1 MCKIHKW
8 TKGIENAD
16 TVNTIGNFPHYSP
29 CHCFCVSCVLLII
42 YSRKVALKIGC
53 PFMVPVVLKG
63 LAYATKLLTRSGGPW
78 LVLYQAYMH
87 TLIDRE
93 KAISYVQFYVVG
105 VMYND
110 S

>member
-1 MCKIHKW
+1 
-8 TKGIENAD
+8 
-16 TVNTIGNFPHYSP
+16 
-29 CHCFCVSCVLLII
+29 
-42 YSRKVALKIGC
+42 
-53 PFMVPVVLKG
+53 MVPVVLKG